1 MERHWRPRDRRDGL
15 TMERIVIK
23 RRRRNLEPE
32 PEPEPPEPQPCDATE
47 VDTDEEVE
55 KTPTTLGWQM
65 EAPHRLIAS
74 SEMSDPRRVHRDP
87 RRGQLRGKPTRPRD

>member
-1 MERHWRPRDRRDGL
+1 MERHWRPRDKRDGL

-47 VDTDEEVE
+47 VDTAEEVE
-55 KTPTTLGWQM
+55 NNGDGARLADGGSPT
-65 EAPHRLIAS
+65 A
-74 SEMSDPRRVHRDP
+74 
-87 RRGQLRGKPTRPRD
+87 